1 MGYGHPDKRELFVPF
16 MRLSRH
22 AHYALRTVLDLCAHP
37 RTRSADIA
45 RRQGIPPAFAPKIIQ
60 ALARRGIV
68 RTFRGSRG
76 GVALARPPQALTLA
90 DVVQAVDGPV
100 AINQCILWGDCPCP
114 QPCPVRRALAHL
126 QSVVEREMAAV
137 TVASL
142 AARVP
147 RPSGDSGAVRDGQ
160 AAAGG
165 KTSAAGTRQGQSHR
179 RR

>member
-1 MGYGHPDKRELFVPF
+1 

-37 RTRSADIA
+37 RTRSVDVA
-45 RRQGIPPAFAPKIIQ
+45 RRQRIPPAYAAKIIQ

-90 DVVQAVDGPV
+90 DVVQAVEGPV
-100 AINQCILWGDCPCP
+100 AINQCIVWGDCPCP
-114 QPCPVRRALAHL
+114 QPCPVRSALARL
-126 QSVVEREMAAV
+126 QAVVEREMAAV

-142 AARVP
+142 AAGSSRARGGGEARSRSVLKEM
-147 RPSGDSGAVRDGQ
+147 STGGQ
-160 AAAGG
+160 
-165 KTSAAGTRQGQSHR
+165 QPESHR
-179 RR
+179 WR

>member
-1 MGYGHPDKRELFVPF
+1 

-22 AHYALRTVLDLCAHP
+22 SQYALRTVLDLCRHP
-37 RTRSADIA
+37 RARSADVA
-45 RRQGIPPAFAPKIIQ
+45 RRQGIPPAYAAKIVQ

-76 GVALARPPQALTLA
+76 GVALAIPPQALTLA
-90 DVVQAVDGPV
+90 DVVQAVEGPV

-114 QPCPVRRALAHL
+114 QPCPVRRALARL

-142 AARVP
+142 AAGIP
-147 RPSGDSGAVRDGQ
+147 PASGDGGA
-160 AAAGG
+160 AP
-165 KTSAAGTRQGQSHR
+165 R
-179 RR
+179 RRAPARGGASATDAQLPVQPDQRR